1 MVSGGSGRFQ
11 SMDSY
16 VFAVVLVAA
25 ALHAG
30 WNALLKLRVEPRIA
44 STLLGIAGGLVAL
57 PICFV
62 VPLPEPIAWAYIGA
76 SAIIHLVYFQALGTA
91 YETGDLGQVYPLARG
106 SAPLLTAMGM
116 SFVGE
121 PIGLVGWLGVVLL
134 AVGVL
139 ALSLKGGR
147 VSTEIEVRAVG
158 FALLTALTIGA
169 YTIVDG
175 LGARSS
181 GHVGAYVGW
190 SFVTS
195 AVVLVIY
202 GLHRWGHGL
211 VAAFR
216 GSVGHLLLGGCMSV
230 GAYGIALWAMTK
242 APIAIVGAMRETSV
256 LFAALIGVVL
266 LGEPL
271 LKLRIIA
278 GALVLAGVVLLRLA

>member
-1 MVSGGSGRFQ
+1 
-11 SMDSY
+11 MDTF

-44 STLLGIAGGLVAL
+44 STLLGIASGIVAT
-57 PICFV
+57 PICFF
-62 VPLPEPIAWAYIGA
+62 VPWPEPVAWFYIAA
-76 SAIIHLVYFQALGTA
+76 SAIIHLVYFQALGAA

-116 SFVGE
+116 TFIGE
-121 PIGLVGWLGVVLL
+121 PIGLVGWCGVVLL
-134 AVGVL
+134 AAGVL

-147 VSTEIEVRAVG
+147 VASHIEVRAVG

-175 LGARSS
+175 LGARSVTN
-181 GHVGAYVGW
+181 VGSYVGW

-195 AVVLVIY
+195 AVVLVSY
-202 GLHRWGHGL
+202 GLHRWGNGL
-211 VAAFR
+211 VIAFKGAAPQ
-216 GSVGHLLLGGCMSV
+216 LLLGGCMSV

-256 LFAALIGVVL
+256 LLAAIIGVAL
-266 LGEPL
+266 LGEPV
-271 LKLRIIA
+271 LKLRIAA
-278 GALVLAGVVLLRLA
+278 GALVLVGVVLLRMA

>member
-1 MVSGGSGRFQ
+1 
-11 SMDSY
+11 MDSY

-30 WNALLKLRVEPRIA
+30 WNALLKLRIEPRIA
-44 STLLGIAGGLVAL
+44 STLLGIASGMVAS
-57 PICFV
+57 PICLL
-62 VPLPEPIAWAYIGA
+62 VPWPEPVAWFYIAA
-76 SAIIHLVYFQALGTA
+76 SAAIHLVYFQALGTA

-116 SFVGE
+116 SALGE
-121 PIGLVGWLGVVLL
+121 PIGLVGWCGVVLL
-134 AVGVL
+134 ATGVL

-147 VSTEIEVRAVG
+147 VSSRIEVRAVG

-175 LGARSS
+175 LGARSVT
-181 GHVGAYVGW
+181 HVGSYVGW

-195 AVVLVIY
+195 AVVLVVY
-202 GLHRWGHGL
+202 GLHRWGNGL
-211 VAAFR
+211 VTAFR
-216 GSVGHLLLGGCMSV
+216 GYAWHLLLGGCMSV

-242 APIAIVGAMRETSV
+242 APIAIIGAMRETSV

-278 GALVLAGVVLLRLA
+278 GALVLLGVVMLRLA